1 MSIKF
6 GLKNAI
12 TVLSIALISISTS
25 AKAGDVLDYILL
37 DNEII
42 VATDANWAPFS
53 YIDDDGVMQGFDVD
67 VAREIAT
74 RLGVEV
80 RFVTPAWDVITA
92 GKWNTRWD
100 LSVGSMT
107 PTASRSEVL
116 NFPATYYYTPA
127 VFAVNTDSSVTTLA
141 GLDGKTICTTA
152 ASTWEMYLQ
161 GDLDMLDAPA
171 FTYDV
176 TPGTITSLVDGAAC
190 LDDVRLGAGVRN
202 DGMIDSLPMVLE
214 AIDAGYPIKVLGDPA
229 FYEPLSLATDKQ
241 NGGDAELDAELARI
255 ITEMQ
260 KDYTLSLLSI
270 QHFKNADGS
279 SADYTIAF

>member
-6 GLKNAI
+6 NLKNAVA
-12 TVLSIALISISTS
+12 VLSIALFSISMS
-25 AKAGDVLDYILL
+25 AKAGDVYDYIKL
-37 DNEII
+37 DNEIL

-67 VAREIAT
+67 VAREIAK
-74 RLGVEV
+74 RMGVEV
-80 RFVTPAWDVITA
+80 RFITPAWDIITA
-92 GKWNTRWD
+92 GNWNMRWD
-100 LSVGSMT
+100 VSVGSMT

-127 VFAVNTDSSVTTLA
+127 AFAVNTDSSVTTLS
-141 GLDGKTICTTA
+141 GLNGKNVCTTA

-161 GDLDMLDAPA
+161 GDLDMLNAPA

-202 DGMIDSLPMVLE
+202 DGMIDSLPMILA
-214 AIDAGYPIKVLGDPA
+214 AIDAGYPIKLVGDPA
-229 FYEPLSLATDKQ
+229 FYEPLSLATDKG
-241 NGGDAELDAELARI
+241 NDDPELDAELARI
-255 ITEMQ
+255 IAQMQ
-260 KDYTLSLLSI
+260 DDYTLSLLSI
-270 QHFKNADGS
+270 KHFKNADGS
-279 SADYTIAF
+279 SADYTVAY

>member
-6 GLKNAI
+6 NLKNAVA
-12 TVLSIALISISTS
+12 VLSIALFSISMS
-25 AKAGDVLDYILL
+25 AKAGDVYDYIKL

-67 VAREIAT
+67 VAREIAK
-74 RLGVEV
+74 RMGVEV
-80 RFVTPAWDVITA
+80 RFITPAWDVITA
-92 GKWNTRWD
+92 GNWNTRWD

-127 VFAVNTDSSVTTLA
+127 AFAVHEDSTLTVPQ
-141 GLDGKTICTTA
+141 LSGKTICTTA

-161 GDLDMLDAPA
+161 GDLDMLNAPA

-202 DGMIDSLPMVLE
+202 DGMIDSLPMILA

-241 NGGDAELDAELARI
+241 YDDPELDAELARI

-279 SADYTIAF
+279 SADYTISY

>member
-6 GLKNAI
+6 NLKNAVA
-12 TVLSIALISISTS
+12 VLSIALFSISMS
-25 AKAGDVLDYILL
+25 AKAGDVYDYIKL

-67 VAREIAT
+67 VAREIAK
-74 RLGVEV
+74 RMGVEV
-80 RFVTPAWDVITA
+80 RFITPAWDVITA
-92 GKWNTRWD
+92 GNWNTRWD
-100 LSVGSMT
+100 VSVGSMT

-127 VFAVNTDSSVTTLA
+127 AFAVHEDSTLTVPQ
-141 GLDGKTICTTA
+141 LSGKTICTTA

-161 GDLDMLDAPA
+161 GDLDMLNAPA

-202 DGMIDSLPMVLE
+202 DGMIDSLPMILA
-214 AIDAGYPIKVLGDPA
+214 AIDAGYPIKLVGDPA

-241 NGGDAELDAELARI
+241 YDDPELDAELARI

-279 SADYTIAF
+279 SADYTIAY

>member
-6 GLKNAI
+6 NLKNAVA
-12 TVLSIALISISTS
+12 VLSIALFSISMS
-25 AKAGDVLDYILL
+25 AKAGDVYDYIKL

-67 VAREIAT
+67 VAREIAK
-74 RLGVEV
+74 RMGVEV
-80 RFVTPAWDVITA
+80 RFITPAWDVITA
-92 GKWNTRWD
+92 GNWNTRWD

-127 VFAVNTDSSVTTLA
+127 AFAVHEDSTLTVPQ
-141 GLDGKTICTTA
+141 LSGKTICTTA

-161 GDLDMLDAPA
+161 GDLDMLNAPA

-202 DGMIDSLPMVLE
+202 DGMIDSLPMILA
-214 AIDAGYPIKVLGDPA
+214 AIDADYPIKLVGDPA
-229 FYEPLSLATDKQ
+229 FYEPLSLATDKG
-241 NGGDAELDAELARI
+241 NDDPELDAELARI
-255 ITEMQ
+255 ITAM
-260 KDYTLSLLSI
+260 KDDYTLSLLSI

-279 SADYTIAF
+279 SADYTVAY

>member
-6 GLKNAI
+6 NLKNAVA
-12 TVLSIALISISTS
+12 VLSIALFSISMS
-25 AKAGDVLDYILL
+25 AKAGDVYDYIKL
-37 DNEII
+37 DNEIL

-67 VAREIAT
+67 VAREIAK
-74 RLGVEV
+74 RMGVEV
-80 RFVTPAWDVITA
+80 RFITPAWDVITA
-92 GKWNTRWD
+92 GNWNMRWD
-100 LSVGSMT
+100 VSVGSMT

-127 VFAVNTDSSVTTLA
+127 SFAVHEDSTLTVPQ
-141 GLDGKTICTTA
+141 LSGKTICTTA

-161 GDLDMLDAPA
+161 GDLDMLNAPA

-202 DGMIDSLPMVLE
+202 DGMMDSLPMILA
-214 AIDAGYPIKVLGDPA
+214 AIDAGYPIKVLGDPG
-229 FYEPLSLATDKQ
+229 FYEPLSLATDKG
-241 NGGDAELDAELARI
+241 NDDPELDAELARI
-255 ITEMQ
+255 ITQMQ

-279 SADYTIAF
+279 SADYTIAY

>member
-6 GLKNAI
+6 NLKNAVA
-12 TVLSIALISISTS
+12 VLSIALFSISMS
-25 AKAGDVLDYILL
+25 AKAGDVYDYIKL

-67 VAREIAT
+67 VAREIAK
-74 RLGVEV
+74 RMGVEV
-80 RFVTPAWDVITA
+80 RFITPAWDVITA
-92 GKWNTRWD
+92 GNWNTRWD

-127 VFAVNTDSSVTTLA
+127 AFAVHEDSTLTVPQ
-141 GLDGKTICTTA
+141 LSGKTICTTA

-161 GDLDMLDAPA
+161 GDLDMLNAPA

-202 DGMIDSLPMVLE
+202 DGMIDSLPMILA

-241 NGGDAELDAELARI
+241 YDDPELDAELARI

-279 SADYTIAF
+279 SADYTIAY

>member
-1 MSIKF
+1 MNIK
-6 GLKNAI
+6 LSLNNAVV
-12 TVLSIALISISTS
+12 VLLIALFSISMS
-25 AKAGDVLDYILL
+25 AKAGDVYDYIKL
-37 DNEII
+37 DNEILI
-42 VATDANWAPFS
+42 ATDANWAPFS

-67 VAREIAT
+67 VGREIAK
-74 RLGVEV
+74 RMGVEA
-80 RFVTPAWDVITA
+80 RFITPAWDVITA
-92 GKWNTRWD
+92 GNWNMRWD
-100 LSVGSMT
+100 VSVGSMT

-127 VFAVNTDSSVTTLA
+127 AFAVHEDSTLTVPQ
-141 GLDGKTICTTA
+141 LSGKTICTTA

-161 GDLDMLDAPA
+161 GDLDMLNAPA

-202 DGMIDSLPMVLE
+202 DGMIDSLPMILA

-229 FYEPLSLATDKQ
+229 FYEPLSLATDKG
-241 NGGDAELDAELARI
+241 NDDPELDAELARI

-260 KDYTLSLLSI
+260 KDYSLSLLSI
-270 QHFKNADGS
+270 QHFKNADGT
-279 SADYTIAF
+279 SADYTVSY

>member
-1 MSIKF
+1 MEK
-6 GLKNAI
+6 L
-12 TVLSIALISISTS
+12 V
-25 AKAGDVLDYILL
+25 
-37 DNEII
+37 
-42 VATDANWAPFS
+42 
-53 YIDDDGVMQGFDVD
+53 
-67 VAREIAT
+67 
-74 RLGVEV
+74 
-80 RFVTPAWDVITA
+80 
-92 GKWNTRWD
+92 
-100 LSVGSMT
+100 
-107 PTASRSEVL
+107 
-116 NFPATYYYTPA
+116 
-127 VFAVNTDSSVTTLA
+127 
-141 GLDGKTICTTA
+141 CTTA

-161 GDLDMLDAPA
+161 GDLDMLNAPA

-202 DGMIDSLPMVLE
+202 DGMMDSLPMVLE

-241 NGGDAELDAELARI
+241 YDDPELDAELARI

-279 SADYTIAF
+279 SADYTIAY

>member
-1 MSIKF
+1 MNIKF
-6 GLKNAI
+6 VLKK
-12 TVLSIALISISTS
+12 TVAVISIALFSISMS
-25 AKAGDVLDYILL
+25 AKAGDVYDYIKL
-37 DNEII
+37 DNEIL

-67 VAREIAT
+67 VAREIAK
-74 RLGVEV
+74 RMGVEV
-80 RFVTPAWDVITA
+80 RFITPAWDIITA
-92 GKWNTRWD
+92 GNWNMRWD
-100 LSVGSMT
+100 VSVGSMT

-127 VFAVNTDSSVTTLA
+127 AFAVNTDSSVTTLS
-141 GLDGKTICTTA
+141 GLNGKNVCTTA

-161 GDLDMLDAPA
+161 GDLDMLNAPA

-202 DGMIDSLPMVLE
+202 DGMIDSLPMILA

-229 FYEPLSLATDKQ
+229 FYEPLSLATDKG
-241 NGGDAELDAELARI
+241 NDDPELDAELARI
-255 ITEMQ
+255 ITAM
-260 KDYTLSLLSI
+260 KDDYTLSLLSI

-279 SADYTIAF
+279 SADYTVTY